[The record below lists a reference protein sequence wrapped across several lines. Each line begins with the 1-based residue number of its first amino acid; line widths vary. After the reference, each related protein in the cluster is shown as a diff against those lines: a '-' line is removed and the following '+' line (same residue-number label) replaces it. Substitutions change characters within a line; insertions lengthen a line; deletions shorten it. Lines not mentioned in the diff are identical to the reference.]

1 MPETIYAL
9 PDSGTTPADTPAV
22 PAGSW
27 THDTWAQIDGIISH
41 NWFLYGLCAL
51 LIALLALS
59 LRSRHKRTQHET
71 EGKKGDLTRTDL
83 AVTRIT
89 GILATAV
96 VATGAWKV
104 FGDVLHLHPAIR
116 LVLFFFAEAQ
126 IVAAWRRVRRHIH
139 RHAALGP
146 GIRTIYGIAFGSA
159 LVAAFDADN
168 LVEVLLRFF
177 AAGVAAYMI
186 AEELAEELDIYLT
199 AHPDLRPGSISA
211 RVRGRIKWALNPE
224 RILVWLRLAE
234 PTERTV
240 EEVERQRRVAR
251 FARTAYRL
259 QLLKENDAA
268 KWRIGWARWSL
279 RRQTESGNEHLNLA
293 TDDRAL
299 GDVRSHLALLY
310 GAEAGTSRAAVSD
323 LNPLAPRTRLAI
335 TAKPHRA
342 EQGTVDGSQAA
353 ITDDPPG
360 FAANPGAGSLNGAQP
375 AAQVANG
382 VASLNGSQPAK
393 PAENPAGSVP
403 AKPVGN
409 RAEQP
414 PANTGT
420 LAKRPTHPLNEDPN
434 PSVRALARAFARN
447 PAKTNADLAK
457 VAKVSVGTAN
467 RYMRQIRA
475 AAVDSANADADE
487 ERAQRPLN
495 GLPIP
500 PAREPVLAGVN
511 GTPFKPEEN

>member
-1 MPETIYAL
+1 MPKTIPAL
-9 PDSGTTPADTPAV
+9 PDTPQPAGTSTTPAGGGWVDAAWAELDAV
-22 PAGSW
+22 V
-27 THDTWAQIDGIISH
+27 THD
-41 NWFLYGLCAL
+41 WFMYGLAGLLAL
-51 LIALLALS
+51 LLALS
-59 LRSRHKRTQHET
+59 LRSRRKRTKLET
-71 EGKKGDLTRTDL
+71 EGKKAELTRTDL

-139 RHAALGP
+139 RHATLGP
-146 GIRTIYGIAFGSA
+146 GVRTIYGIAFGSA

-168 LVEVLLRFF
+168 FVEVLLRFF

-199 AHPDLRPGSISA
+199 AHPQKRTSGTA
-211 RVRGRIKWALNPE
+211 RVRGRIKWAFNLE

-259 QLLKENDAA
+259 HVLKENEAK
-268 KWRIGWARWSL
+268 KWRIRLAQWQL

-293 TDDRAL
+293 GDEKAL
-299 GDVRSHLALLY
+299 ADVRAQLALLY
-310 GAEAGTSRAAVSD
+310 GAEAGTSRTAVDD

-335 TAKPHRA
+335 TAKPHQA
-342 EQGTVDGSQAA
+342 ERPTADCSQQARTGP
-353 ITDDPPG
+353 ING
-360 FAANPGAGSLNGAQP
+360 FAPAFSAGT
-375 AAQVANG
+375 
-382 VASLNGSQPAK
+382 LNGSQPAAQSANGAAK
-393 PAENPAGSVP
+393 VNGSH
-403 AKPVGN
+403 
-409 RAEQP
+409 
-414 PANTGT
+414 PAN
-420 LAKRPTHPLNEDPN
+420 LIEKQ
-434 PSVRALARAFARN
+434 
-447 PAKTNADLAK
+447 PAKTAGKPVERPAAKPAAGAKVLVHPLAGDPNDSIKALAK
-457 VAKVSVGTAN
+457 AYARKPLGTNAELAKLAKVSVGTAN
-467 RYMRQIRA
+467 RYMPQIRA

-487 ERAQRPLN
+487 ERAQSPLTGMPTN
-495 GLPIP
+495 GAKTL
-500 PAREPVLAGVN
+500 ALAGV
-511 GTPFKPEEN
+511 GAHPIDPQEN